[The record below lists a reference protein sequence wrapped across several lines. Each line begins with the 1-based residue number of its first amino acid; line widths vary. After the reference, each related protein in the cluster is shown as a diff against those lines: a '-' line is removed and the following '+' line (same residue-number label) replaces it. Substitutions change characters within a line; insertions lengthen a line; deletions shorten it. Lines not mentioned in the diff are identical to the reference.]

1 VNPPSASDGGIACTD
16 DPDRNGLPF
25 DITIEVKVSQRG

>member
-1 VNPPSASDGGIACTD
+1 MI
-16 DPDRNGLPF
+16 PDRVAARSIQPGNGLPF